1 MTLSPERQEAL
12 TAAYNENI
20 ADGNAPYTDATI
32 RDNEELQWIFAQR
45 RWSGAYFLPD
55 NQSRANLSGA
65 DLSGANL
72 SGANLSGADLSGANL
87 SGATLSRA
95 TLSRATL
102 SRADLSGAD
111 LSGANLSGADLSDAD
126 LDVIKYDIFA
136 ACDLSPLDVTYL
148 YETLER
154 GEVDGSTFGDGRA
167 CGCLIRTM
175 EVSRAR
181 RLDLSIDDP
190 AIAGSVVPRD
200 THTIAQRWFL
210 GIHLGDTPETS
221 SICRI
226 THEWIG
232 ERLTFYRDVATMFAA
247 QEIHQ
252 AMAE

>member
-55 NQSRANLSGA
+55 NQSRADLSDTTLSRANLRRANLSDADLSGANLSGA

-72 SGANLSGADLSGANL
+72 SGANLSG
-87 SGATLSRA
+87 
-95 TLSRATL
+95 
-102 SRADLSGAD
+102 
-111 LSGANLSGADLSDAD
+111 AD

-167 CGCLIRTM
+167 CGCLVRTM

-232 ERLTFYRDVATMFAA
+232 ERLTFYRDVATMFAT

>member
-65 DLSGANL
+65 NL
-72 SGANLSGADLSGANL
+72 SGANLSGADLSY
-87 SGATLSRA
+87 
-95 TLSRATL
+95 
-102 SRADLSGAD
+102 ADLSGAD
-111 LSGANLSGADLSDAD
+111 LSGADLSDAD

-181 RLDLSIDDP
+181 RLDLHCDDP

-210 GIHLGDTPETS
+210 AIHPGDTPETS
-221 SICRI
+221 AICHI
-226 THEWIG
+226 THQWIG
-232 ERLTFYRDVATMFAA
+232 ERLTFYRNVATMFAA